1 MCGRMS
7 CRDVWNI
14 ENGIGDKLGT
24 LIQWTATFV
33 AGYIV
38 GFISGWKLT
47 LIMLSIMP
55 IAIVSAAVVGMVTLS
70 RLLSMIACLILV
82 ITHDRSLP
90 LCCFS
95 SLTIWCT

>member
-1 MCGRMS
+1 MIKIFIML

-33 AGYIV
+33 AGYTV

-55 IAIVSAAVVGMVTLS
+55 IAIVAAAVVGMVCYTVHWQ
-70 RLLSMIACLILV
+70 I
-82 ITHDRSLP
+82 
-90 LCCFS
+90 
-95 SLTIWCT
+95 